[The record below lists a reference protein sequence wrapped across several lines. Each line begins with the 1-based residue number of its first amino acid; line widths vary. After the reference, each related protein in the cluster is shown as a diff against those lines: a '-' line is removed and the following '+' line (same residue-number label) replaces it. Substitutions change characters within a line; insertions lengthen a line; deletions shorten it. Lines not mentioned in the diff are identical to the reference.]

1 MDSQSRPSMTM
12 SSGEGQPLFMVK
24 TDIRVQEQAED
35 KRWSIRLGELGVKE
49 WVQSYQQGG
58 RELDVQVQAGP
69 VCLLSDVLS
78 RWTIPRTWECEPW
91 GSANIESQLQA
102 LCDGRQERVELE
114 GPGSPGSGAQA
125 AGPRQHMQD
134 RDAGRQC
141 SDRADSRV

>member
-1 MDSQSRPSMTM
+1 M
-12 SSGEGQPLFMVK
+12 GCKHL
-24 TDIRVQEQAED
+24 
-35 KRWSIRLGELGVKE
+35 SIGRGELGVKE

-78 RWTIPRTWECEPW
+78 RWTIPRAGECEPW

-125 AGPRQHMQD
+125 AEPRQQGPGSTCRTEML
-134 RDAGRQC
+134 G
-141 SDRADSRV
+141 DSVQTGLIPGFELHTLPSLILFVSSW